1 MAMDPAQRDII
12 RQTALAGVLR
22 RCQLFDD
29 LPESDLMAV
38 AGACGVRA
46 LAKGEYLFREGEPA
60 EGFYVI
66 QSGVVN
72 VHRLTPDGREQVICL
87 FRPYES
93 FAEATLVTIDAYPAN
108 AVATEPTQVIIVRRD
123 EFRELI
129 ARRPELALRM
139 LSSMSQHL
147 KHLVQ
152 LLQDLKGRQIEARL
166 AGWIMEHAPAADNA
180 DSPAVLELPVSK
192 KVLAGQLGVTSETL
206 SRTLARF
213 RDEGSISVDGK
224 RITLR
229 DPERLRAWVAG
240 PTG

>member
-1 MAMDPAQRDII
+1 MPLDPSQRDQI
-12 RQTALAGVLR
+12 RQAALAGVLR
-22 RCQLFDD
+22 RCQLFED

-38 AGACGVRA
+38 AAACGVRA

-60 EGFYVI
+60 EGFYVM

-72 VHRLTPDGREQVICL
+72 VHRITPDGREQVICL
-87 FRPYES
+87 FRPYDS

-108 AVATEPTQVIIVRRD
+108 AVATEPTQVIVVRRN
-123 EFRELI
+123 EFRDLI
-129 ARRPELALRM
+129 SRKPDLALRM

-166 AGWIMEHAPAADNA
+166 ANWILDHVPARTSGDI
-180 DSPAVLELPVSK
+180 PAVLELPVSK

-213 RDEGSISVDGK
+213 RDEGSIIVDGK
-224 RITLR
+224 RITVS
-229 DPERLRAWVAG
+229 DPTRLRGWVG
-240 PTG
+240 G